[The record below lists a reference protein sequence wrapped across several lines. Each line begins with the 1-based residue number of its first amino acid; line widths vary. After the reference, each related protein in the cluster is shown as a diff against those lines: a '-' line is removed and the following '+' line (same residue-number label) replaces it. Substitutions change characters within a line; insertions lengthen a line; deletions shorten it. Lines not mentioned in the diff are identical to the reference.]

1 MSEQNAC
8 FQQLKY
14 VQTGNRSAQIPP
26 GKKDH
31 NRFFYTTVGWW
42 SRRMGLKTMNYINN
56 SLTTQPP
63 GAQIN

>member
-26 GKKDH
+26 RKNSATK
-31 NRFFYTTVGWW
+31 TTIDSFIPRLVG
-42 SRRMGLKTMNYINN
+42 
-56 SLTTQPP
+56 
-63 GAQIN
+63 GAGGWG